1 MPRHT
6 HSRPRA
12 YPHTA
17 DTHEHTR
24 ARAQP
29 HACALALANGPA
41 RPHHV
46 TTRVHVSH
54 FQHMPPRAYAC
65 VHDYPQEH
73 AHTMYA
79 YHRPVKLQKTWMN
92 THAPCTHRNA
102 PCMQT
107 CVHDHTHSHVHMRT
121 TFVQSHAHH
130 TRCICTHVH
139 HACTNRPH
147 RCISCIRPR
156 ACLLVQPVKR

>member
-6 HSRPRA
+6 HSRPHA

-29 HACALALANGPA
+29 HACALALANSPA

-46 TTRVHVSH
+46 TTRVHMSP

-73 AHTMYA
+73 ARTMYA

-102 PCMQT
+102 CRHAFMTTRIHMCTCAPHLYNHMPTTHAAYTHTCTMHAQT
-107 CVHDHTHSHVHMRT
+107 DHTGASPAYAHVH
-121 TFVQSHAHH
+121 V
-130 TRCICTHVH
+130 
-139 HACTNRPH
+139 
-147 RCISCIRPR
+147 
-156 ACLLVQPVKR
+156 CLCSL